1 MASQNSIENE
11 YLDRFF
17 FFNNF
22 CYRILIEIDL
32 DLLSDRVLHKLHY
45 CSIVNRGVFFFFFF
59 FFFVFFVFFF
69 FKLKIGH

>member
-17 FFNNF
+17 LFFFYYFFF

-45 CSIVNRGVFFFFFF
+45 CSIVNRGVIF
-59 FFFVFFVFFF
+59 
-69 FKLKIGH
+69 